1 MSLDGKA
8 RSFGTPQ
15 DSGEIEKETM
25 AAAEK
30 EMSEAFRR
38 RAHDAFM
45 MDMENYILRQ
55 WDSRQGVPTGP
66 KRYLNEEWAKLVKSN
81 LEFSDTNW
89 DEYVSWV
96 SNGGGD
102 EWFQE

>member
-1 MSLDGKA
+1 MA
-8 RSFGTPQ
+8 AV
-15 DSGEIEKETM
+15 EKE
-25 AAAEK
+25 
-30 EMSEAFRR
+30 SEATKR
-38 RAHDAFM
+38 RAHNNFM

-96 SNGGGD
+96 SSGGGD